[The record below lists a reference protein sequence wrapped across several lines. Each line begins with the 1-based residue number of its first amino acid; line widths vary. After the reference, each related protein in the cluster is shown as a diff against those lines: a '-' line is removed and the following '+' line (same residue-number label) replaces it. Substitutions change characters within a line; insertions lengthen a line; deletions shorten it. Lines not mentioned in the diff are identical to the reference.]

1 MDQVHRQI
9 KVILYLAENA
19 QEFIFVHIPKTNM
32 GDNPLRQKNWPYH
45 FFLGT
50 TPISCIH
57 LYILHTLVYLA
68 YTCISC
74 IHLYILYTL
83 VYLVYICISCIHL
96 YILYTLVYLVFT
108 CYRFLNGFYLYLKHN
123 YILKN
128 TYHYCITYLVIYI

>member
-1 MDQVHRQI
+1 MHKNLSLCIYLRQI
-9 KVILYLAENA
+9 WEITPSDKKIGRTTFFWVLRLYL
-19 QEFIFVHIPKTNM
+19 VYTC
-32 GDNPLRQKNWPYH
+32 
-45 FFLGT
+45 
-50 TPISCIH
+50 ISCIH